1 MANRQMR
8 QAIMACLNCDDIML
22 ASYGDPNLYVL
33 NPGWCNP
40 DDAMW
45 GSDAG
50 SEYYNQNNIEKAKEL
65 LSAAGYNNEEIVL
78 VTTPDYGEMYNA
90 TLVVQAELQSAGINA
105 VVESYDFAT
114 FMEHRANPDQFSLYI
129 TSNRYNL
136 NPVQLSVLTKDWAGL
151 DRPEVDEGIAAI
163 RMASSAEESSA
174 KWDDLQ
180 EFLYEYGAASVLGHY
195 SGLMATGAGVE
206 GFNFFD
212 FPLYWN
218 VKVPA

>member
-1 MANRQMR
+1 MSSF
-8 QAIMACLNCDDIML
+8 ISSPTGVD
-22 ASYGDPNLYVL
+22 GF
-33 NPGWCNP
+33 
-40 DDAMW
+40 
-45 GSDAG
+45 
-50 SEYYNQNNIEKAKEL
+50 
-65 LSAAGYNNEEIVL
+65 
-78 VTTPDYGEMYNA
+78 
-90 TLVVQAELQSAGINA
+90 VQAELQSAGINA

-151 DRPEVDEGIAAI
+151 DRPEVDQGISAI
-163 RMASSAEESSA
+163 RMAASAEESSE

-206 GFNFFD
+206 VFNFFD

-218 VKVPA
+218 VKVPV